1 MRPIIGIT
9 ADYHEKRH
17 RVADAYSNAVFSAG
31 GTPLIIPPISGIES
45 HFLTICDGFVFT
57 GGDDPKMEEWGIAT
71 HPNATPVSHE
81 RQEFELSLISK
92 LQQYQETPVLGICL
106 GMQWMCLLAGG
117 TINQD
122 LHEPFAKNHK
132 NSTHKI
138 SGAFG
143 EGSVHSHH
151 HQAMS
156 NAGSLEIIATAD
168 DGIIEAVRDSN
179 RLWYVGVQW
188 HPERTENV
196 KLGQELFNQLIQ
208 ASLRTRA
215 TIA

>member
-1 MRPIIGIT
+1 M
-9 ADYHEKRH
+9 
-17 RVADAYSNAVFSAG
+17 
-31 GTPLIIPPISGIES
+31 
-45 HFLTICDGFVFT
+45 
-57 GGDDPKMEEWGIAT
+57 
-71 HPNATPVSHE
+71 
-81 RQEFELSLISK
+81 
-92 LQQYQETPVLGICL
+92 
-106 GMQWMCLLAGG
+106 
-117 TINQD
+117 
-122 LHEPFAKNHK
+122 
-132 NSTHKI
+132 
-138 SGAFG
+138 
-143 EGSVHSHH
+143 HSHH